1 MDKTTAVEEYDAIV
15 IGAGFAG
22 MYMLHSLRQLGLK
35 VRVYERGGDVG
46 GTWYWNRYPG
56 ARCDSESIYYSYS
69 FDEKLEQ
76 EWPLLERYPEQP
88 LILDYLRHVA
98 ERFDLRPDIQ
108 FETRVNHVVWDD
120 EAERWHVETDRGDKV
135 TARYVVTAV
144 GCLSS
149 ANIPKIPGQELFQGD
164 VYHTSQWPHD
174 PVDFAG
180 KRVGLIGTGSTGIQ
194 AVPVIA
200 EQAGH
205 LTVFQRTA
213 QFTLPA
219 QNHPL
224 DAEYVADIK
233 ANYRDIRQQ
242 QKNSPMGSPATPA
255 EYAALEVEEEARIS
269 AYESAWDVGGGKFL
283 GTFKDIM
290 LSEEANET
298 AADFVRSKIA
308 AIVQDP
314 ETARKLMPTTYPIGT
329 KRIPVDTGY
338 YEAYNRDN
346 VTLVDLRETPIVEV
360 TEKGIRTSDSDYD
373 LDIIVYATGF
383 DAFTGSLVGLNIE
396 GRNGVKLADK
406 WVAGPTTYL
415 GVSVAGFPNLF
426 MVTGPG
432 SPSVLS
438 NMPTSIEQHVEWI
451 QAFIKQL
458 EEEGARTAEA
468 LQEGEDAW
476 TEHVA
481 RVANRTLMVKAA
493 SWYMGANIEGKTR
506 IFLPYIGGV
515 GRYREIC
522 DDVAA
527 DGYRG
532 FRIPGHPLP
541 TEIAFGSI
549 RRPVAEA
556 TTEEAA
562 SVS

>member
-1 MDKTTAVEEYDAIV
+1 MVLEP
-15 IGAGFAG
+15 
-22 MYMLHSLRQLGLK
+22 L
-35 VRVYERGGDVG
+35 
-46 GTWYWNRYPG
+46 PG

-69 FDEKLEQ
+69 FDENLEQ

-108 FETRVNHVVWDD
+108 FDTRVNHVVWDD
-120 EAERWHVETDRGDKV
+120 EAERWHVETDRGDNV
-135 TARYVVTAV
+135 TARYVITAV

-174 PVDFAG
+174 PVDFTG

-224 DAEYVADIK
+224 DPAYVAEIK
-233 ANYRDIRQQ
+233 ATYRDIRQQ
-242 QKNSPMGSPATPA
+242 QRNSPMGSPAKPA
-255 EYAALEVEEEARIS
+255 EYAALEVEEDARTS

-290 LSEEANET
+290 LNEEANET
-298 AADFVRSKIA
+298 AADFVRNKIA
-308 AIVQDP
+308 AIVKDP

-346 VTLVDLRETPIVEV
+346 VTLVDLRETPIAEV
-360 TEKGIRTSDSDYD
+360 TEKGIRTSDSEYD

-396 GRNGVKLADK
+396 GRDGVKLADK

-426 MVTGPG
+426 MITGPG

-451 QAFIKQL
+451 QGFIKQL
-458 EEEGARTAEA
+458 EEEGAPTAEA

-476 TEHVA
+476 TERRRPRRQPDADGEGGVVVHGRQHRGQDPDLPAVYRRRRSIPGDLRRRRRR
-481 RVANRTLMVKAA
+481 RVPGLPDPGASAAPGDRLRLHPPAGGRGHDRRSRRQLRTAA
-493 SWYMGANIEGKTR
+493 SN
-506 IFLPYIGGV
+506 
-515 GRYREIC
+515 
-522 DDVAA
+522 
-527 DGYRG
+527 
-532 FRIPGHPLP
+532 
-541 TEIAFGSI
+541 
-549 RRPVAEA
+549 
-556 TTEEAA
+556 
-562 SVS
+562 